1 MTDPNAPV
9 ATQRGPGDLV
19 VAVLFAVLLLVPA
32 ALALTGHAGFDVDF
46 LLNTEQR
53 KPFVAPPVTSGALA
67 TGGWQRD
74 AEREIADGFPLRR
87 QLITGYDYA
96 KYVWLGD
103 VGSTSVIR
111 GRDGWLFYGAEE
123 RDYLEG
129 KPTDAD
135 LAHAAAVYAAR
146 SAWCTRRGIPYVFVL
161 VPNKSTIYAQYLPP
175 GIRRATATAADRL
188 LPMLRARGVRV
199 VDTRQ
204 ALLDASRR
212 GDVYTRGDTHWNDAG
227 AYAAYRAVIAALRQ
241 ARVPIRDTIAPSSI
255 VPRRRTGTGDLLK
268 IAGVSGTISNE
279 WLDYDFPRRAR
290 EITALPYPND
300 PDAAAFGYYASAVD
314 DPSLPK
320 IVAFGDSFLAGLR
333 PFLAEDAR
341 RFVALD
347 HHSVQGSQFDQ
358 RVVDADKP
366 DIVIQELVERSLVFA
381 GSFTE

>member
-19 VAVLFAVLLLVPA
+19 IVVLFAVLLLVPA
-32 ALALTGHAGFDVDF
+32 ALAVTGHAGFDVDF

-74 AEREIADGFPLRR
+74 AEREIADAFPLRR

-135 LAHAAAVYAAR
+135 LAHAAAVYAER
-146 SAWCTRRGIPYVFVL
+146 SAWCARRGIPYVFVL
-161 VPNKSTIYAQYLPP
+161 VPNKSTIYPQYLPQE
-175 GIRRATATAADRL
+175 IRRPTATAVDRL
-188 LPMLRARGVRV
+188 LPLLRARGVHV

-204 ALLDASRR
+204 ALLDASRH
-212 GDVYTRGDTHWNDAG
+212 GEVYTRGDTHWNDAG
-227 AYAAYRAVIAALRQ
+227 AYAAYRVVVAALQR
-241 ARVPIRDTIAPSSI
+241 AHVPIHDKIAPSSI
-255 VPRRRTGTGDLLK
+255 VARQRADSGDLLRL
-268 IAGVSGTISNE
+268 AGVANAMTNQ
-279 WLDYDFPRRAR
+279 WLDYDFPHRAH
-290 EITALPYPND
+290 EITALSYPND
-300 PDAAAFGYYASAVD
+300 PDAAAFGYYTSAVD
-314 DPSLPK
+314 DPSRPK

-347 HHSVQGSQFDQ
+347 HHSVQGPQFD
-358 RVVDADKP
+358 RAAVAAERPNV
-366 DIVIQELVERSLVFA
+366 VIQELVERSLVFA
-381 GSFTE
+381 GTFSR